1 MSQKKSHQISFQLVL
16 AAVCVVLL
24 SLVYL
29 AAYVVAIE
37 LMRTPAPQLQQ
48 RAQVSRIAKMAYA
61 PDVLPPPIQDGK
73 APVIYRIETQLPV
86 VFLTIDDGVDRMPE
100 AADTLRDLQV
110 PASLFLVEHY
120 AQRDTG
126 YFAHVAATSGSVI
139 ENHTLDHKEMPK
151 LSLADQKRE
160 ICETSQ
166 SFERIYGKRPTLFR
180 PPYGEF
186 NDDTRRA
193 AADCGI
199 RAVVH
204 WHALVENGG
213 VHYQR
218 DDRLF
223 AGDIVL
229 MHFKP
234 TFRRDVEAFV
244 NASKAAGLEP
254 QLLEDWFW
262 R

>member
-1 MSQKKSHQISFQLVL
+1 MSQKKSHQINFQLVL

-29 AAYVVAIE
+29 AGYVVVTE
-37 LMRTPAPQLQQ
+37 LLRAPAPQLPQHTH
-48 RAQVSRIAKMAYA
+48 VSRIAKMAYA
-61 PDVLPPPIQDGK
+61 PDVLPPSVQDGK
-73 APVIYRIETQLPV
+73 APVIYRIDTGLPV
-86 VFLTIDDGVDRMPE
+86 VFLTIDDGVDRALE
-100 AADTLRDLQV
+100 AAQTLRDMQV

-120 AQRDTG
+120 VQRDPG
-126 YFAHVAATSGSVI
+126 YFANVAAMSGSVI
-139 ENHTLDHKEMPK
+139 ENHTLDHREMPK
-151 LSLADQKRE
+151 LSLADQRRE

-166 SFERIYGKRPTLFR
+166 SFERTYGVRPTLFR

-204 WHALVENGG
+204 WHALVENG
-213 VHYQR
+213 VVRYQR
-218 DDRLF
+218 GDKLLP
-223 AGDIVL
+223 GDIVL

-234 TFRRDVEAFV
+234 TFRQDVEAFTQ
-244 NASKAAGLEP
+244 ASRAAGLEP
-254 QLLEDWFW
+254 QLLEDWLW
-262 R
+262 H